1 MCRREV
7 CFASVAEIQAAERD
21 LMEGLNYEMR
31 FHHPHSTI
39 SVLCSNASA
48 FIDDQAREDEIKWSG
63 KAFYH
68 ARSPRGTLKNQRHKK
83 AADLLANAMLIAS
96 NALIFS
102 DVPFLFPPGQIAF
115 AAVAMA
121 MRVSDPFAT
130 FEGFIHP
137 ILRAFLRN
145 RFETKEAEDIR
156 DFEDKVSRIIQTLM
170 DSPVM
175 DLKLLALSRP
185 FAERDGVVAE
195 QAERLRQVF
204 RKVNCIRDIS
214 AQVKSDPIGSFRKR
228 KHNAVL
234 EFTLSPPIQPLCT
247 HKVARITPTKW

>member
-1 MCRREV
+1 MCRRELGFV
-7 CFASVAEIQAAERD
+7 SVAEIQAAERD

-31 FHHPHSTI
+31 FHHPYCAI

-48 FIDDQAREDEIKWSG
+48 FIDDLAYEEETKWSG
-63 KAFYH
+63 KSFDH
-68 ARSPRGTLKNQRHKK
+68 AKSPRATLETQRHTN
-83 AADLLANAMLIAS
+83 AADLLANAILIAS

-102 DVPFLFPPGQIAF
+102 DAPFLFPPGQIAF

-121 MRVSDPFAT
+121 MKVSDPYAA
-130 FEGFIHP
+130 FEGLIHP
-137 ILRAFLRN
+137 ILCAFLRN
-145 RFETKEAEDIR
+145 RFESKEEEDIR
-156 DFEDKVSRIIQTLM
+156 DFEDEVSRIIQTLM

-185 FAERDGVVAE
+185 SAERDVVVAE

-204 RKVNCIRDIS
+204 RKVNIIRDIP
-214 AQVKSDPIGSFRKR
+214 AQLTSDPIGSFRKR

-234 EFTLSPPIQPLCT
+234 EFTLSPPSHPMCT
-247 HKVARITPTKW
+247 HKVARITPTKL